1 MRMEVKSFKVPGW
14 LAPLL
19 LLLALALI
27 PLFLVA
33 GVAVAAL
40 AVGTTVVRAF
50 LPSSSQPQVSNLH
63 SVFKSVESKKSDVS
77 AIDVEYEVK
86 DQK

>member
-1 MRMEVKSFKVPGW
+1 MRMEVRSFKVPGW

-40 AVGTTVVRAF
+40 AVGATIVRAF
-50 LPSSSQPQVSNLH
+50 LPSSSQPRVSNLH